1 MNAELFFYE
10 DHENLYKILKSE
22 NLNFN
27 RASCFFSIS
36 ENNLK
41 IKVEAKDI
49 IAFKTILNTILK
61 IVETYYKAI
70 KNKI

>member
-10 DHENLYKILKSE
+10 DYENLYKLLKSE
-22 NLNFN
+22 NLNFD
-27 RASCFFSIS
+27 RANCFFSIT
-36 ENNLK
+36 EKKLL

-70 KNKI
+70 KQ